1 MTSPAKIGRPA
12 PSRLTRS
19 ARRKIVA
26 AIGLGLAA
34 LLVFDYLA
42 SASDGVMAILS
53 RALVATVLLAG
64 IFALITTSTWFMMNA
79 PDGALDERERALRGR
94 VYFDA
99 YATLAGVVAFAAFY
113 FATFG
118 PDFELWMPQ
127 TQDQW
132 WTIAW
137 AGIALAMLLPTA
149 LYAWRA
155 PDPLVDEI

>member
-1 MTSPAKIGRPA
+1 MTSPAKIERPA
-12 PSRLTRS
+12 PSRLTQS

-42 SASDGVMAILS
+42 SSSDGVIGILS

-99 YATLAGVVAFAAFY
+99 YVALAGVVAFAGLY
-113 FATFG
+113 FATLG
-118 PDFELWMPQ
+118 PDFGLWMPQ
-127 TQDQW
+127 NQDQW

-137 AGIALAMLLPTA
+137 AALSLALLLPTA
-149 LYAWRA
+149 IYAWRA